1 MAVFEQDS
9 MPNVTAKNCI
19 LHAFQ
24 KHCIYIDSH
33 LLQLLQVADAVIR
46 VAEVA
51 IQTRL
56 HAESCHPC
64 FKVSVVDISSSDR
77 LCSVPGVVVDSSI
90 AAVGPDG
97 GVRIPAEFE
106 DFDN

>member
-9 MPNVTAKNCI
+9 MPNATAKNCI

-46 VAEVA
+46 VAEGA

-64 FKVSVVDISSSDR
+64 FKIS
-77 LCSVPGVVVDSSI
+77 VVDSSI
-90 AAVGPDG
+90 AVVGPDG